1 MESAK
6 PELPLLGQSVAPGDE
21 RRFISIGA
29 KLGLAVVLVVTIAT
43 VLAFLHSTRRERDT
57 LVEAKRQAADMVA
70 DLFAESLR
78 APLDFGDS
86 DAVKAELDNLKQN
99 RDVLYAGVWLT
110 GKTEPIGSLG
120 SPATGN
126 VAGSKAHSTRVLPDL
141 VEVARVIR
149 GREGA
154 ELGHATVQLSL
165 ARENAAYLANR
176 MRILWLC
183 LAVALGTVGV
193 LLTIT
198 RLQVVAPIDAML
210 AAVRRLER
218 GDRNVRVAVQ
228 HRDEI
233 GRLARA
239 VEAMGA
245 AIGDR
250 EARLAEAHRSLRE
263 LFDHMRQAILV
274 FDREGRVTGAASRQ
288 ATSVFRQKQL
298 EGAQVENLLF
308 PDSGPWDAE
317 LRAFREWLALAF
329 DTRLSSFDE
338 VATFAPPEVR
348 LPTEQ
353 GELTLSL
360 EFRPIGSAGAVDRI
374 MLLATDETE
383 KAALQRTVIEQGE
396 AHARQMAAMQRLVTG
411 GGQQFVTF
419 LTGAR
424 TRLARAVEL
433 TRGKGALPLGE
444 LNECFGLVHTL
455 RGEARVFGLEELA
468 QQLERIEAR
477 LSKLRAEALATSARE
492 LELDSQELSTML
504 SETERAVDE
513 AERLFVEASPIGRAV
528 LDQVTVRRP
537 DLERLCELAAKQG
550 GEQRRLAER
559 LSARSLGELTAPY
572 SDKVARWAESLNK
585 RARLEVLEPQIL
597 LPRPLAEVMGGA
609 LTHLLRNAVAHGI
622 ELPDERERDKKPT
635 VGVIR
640 IGAVAANGSDLAQ
653 SLYVED
659 DGVGITNNPLLSA
672 AATRERPL
680 SNQDTP
686 SGSFRAAK
694 EQIENELSG
703 RGMGLSAVVR
713 ELQGAGFSLLVR
725 ELASGG
731 TRFEIAPLTPQ
742 ALSRGAVS

>member
-1 MESAK
+1 MESGK
-6 PELPLLGQSVAPGDE
+6 PELPLLGQSVTPGSG
-21 RRFISIGA
+21 RRFVSIGT
-29 KLGLAVVLVVTIAT
+29 KLGLAVVLVVTIAS
-43 VLAFLHSTRRERDT
+43 VLAFLHSTRRERDA

-78 APLDFGDS
+78 APLDFGDA

-99 RDVLYAGVWLT
+99 RDVIYASVWQAGT
-110 GKTEPIGSLG
+110 AEPLGSLG
-120 SPATGN
+120 SPAKGER
-126 VAGSKAHSTRVLPDL
+126 AGARGTHTRVLPDL
-141 VEVARVIR
+141 VEVGRVIR

-176 MRILWLC
+176 QRILWLC

-210 AAVRRLER
+210 SAVHRLEKGER
-218 GDRNVRVAVQ
+218 DVRIPVQ
-228 HRDEI
+228 HQDEI

-250 EARLAEAHRSLRE
+250 EAKLAEAHRSLRE

-288 ATSVFRQKQL
+288 ASSLFRQTHL
-298 EGAQVENLLF
+298 EGARVQQLLF
-308 PDSGPWDAE
+308 PEGGPWDAE
-317 LRAFREWLALAF
+317 LRAFEEWVTLVF
-329 DTRLSSFDE
+329 DTRLSQFDDLL
-338 VATFAPPEVR
+338 AFAPPEVR

-360 EFRPIGSAGAVDRI
+360 EFRPIGGEGQVQRI

-383 KAALQRTVIEQGE
+383 KAALQRAVIEQNE
-396 AHARQMAAMQRLVTG
+396 SHARQMAAMQRLVTG
-411 GGQQFVTF
+411 GGQQFVAF
-419 LTGAR
+419 LNGAR
-424 TRLARAVEL
+424 GRL
-433 TRGKGALPLGE
+433 TRGLSLTSETETIALAD

-468 QQLERIEAR
+468 QQLERIETR
-477 LSKLRAEALATSARE
+477 LSKLRAEALATPGQQLEIGWGE
-492 LELDSQELSTML
+492 LAAML
-504 SETERAVDE
+504 QDTGQAVDE

-528 LDQVTVRRP
+528 LEQVTVRRP
-537 DLERLCELAAKQG
+537 DLERLCKLAIKQG
-550 GEQRRLAER
+550 GEQARLAER
-559 LSARSLGELTAPY
+559 LTARSLGELTAPFA
-572 SDKVARWAESLNK
+572 DKVVRWAESLNK
-585 RARLEVLEPQIL
+585 RARLEVVDPQTL
-597 LPRPLAEVMGGA
+597 LPKQLAEVLGGT

-622 ELPDERERDKKPT
+622 QLPEERERDQKPAI
-635 VGVIR
+635 GVIR
-640 IGAVAANGSDLAQ
+640 VGAFAEPGSDMAR
-653 SLYVED
+653 SLFVED
-659 DGVGITNNPLLSA
+659 DGAGVGDNPLLSA
-672 AATRERPL
+672 AAGRARPL
-680 SNQDTP
+680 ANSETP

-694 EQIENELSG
+694 EQVESELSG

-713 ELQGAGFSLLVR
+713 ELQAAGFALSVR
-725 ELASGG
+725 NRPDGG
-731 TRFEIAPLTPQ
+731 ARFEIGPASAPALAKE
-742 ALSRGAVS
+742 ALS